1 MKKII
6 LFDSKRGTTKEIA
19 CQIVSKMNTPSDIS
33 AIDRISSKELDS
45 YDIIILGA
53 PAYAGNLR
61 KQTKNFL
68 SENIATLTEKRLLLF
83 SLGLQFNPDE
93 ITKQINELFPKEL
106 MNHAEMNVFLGG
118 KVDFSKLNF
127 FERLIMKKI
136 LSDNGINNLTKTSC
150 YENLKFQAL
159 DELINTINHIS

>member
-19 CQIVSKMNTPSDIS
+19 YQIVSKMNTPSDIS

-106 MNHAEMNVFLGG
+106 MNHAEMNVFFLAE
-118 KVDFSKLNF
+118 K
-127 FERLIMKKI
+127 
-136 LSDNGINNLTKTSC
+136 
-150 YENLKFQAL
+150 
-159 DELINTINHIS
+159 